1 MTRAIVVGSDPN
13 GIGEAL
19 ADRGVEVARA
29 TGTGDREA
37 LTDAGV
43 EGADLLVVTDAG
55 LATSIPVAREL
66 TPDIKVVA
74 YTGNSLPEFALASA
88 ALIVDPDLMSPETVA
103 EELA

>member
-1 MTRAIVVGSDPN
+1 MRAIIVGSDPN

-19 ADRGVEVARA
+19 ADCGIEVNRA

-66 TPDIKVVA
+66 TPGIRIVA
-74 YTGNSLPEFALASA
+74 YTGDSLPEFALASA
-88 ALIVDPDLMSPETVA
+88 ALIVDPDLMRPETVA
-103 EELA
+103 DELT